1 MGVRSPLFITFWKGM
16 VMSTNVFV
24 KSGRVT
30 DLVPAG
36 TTSTFTGN
44 WMYKDAPKAAIQVV
58 ATAAATVVFD
68 VSNDG
73 VNAIATA
80 LGTVTLAAS
89 GSDGFTTDAPWKYIR
104 ARATAN
110 AGALSIYMSV

>member
-1 MGVRSPLFITFWKGM
+1 MPPPYIFGKGM
-16 VMSTNVFV
+16 EMSANVFV

-36 TTSTFTGN
+36 TASTFTGN

>member
-1 MGVRSPLFITFWKGM
+1 
-16 VMSTNVFV
+16 MSNNVFV

-30 DLVPAG
+30 DILPA
-36 TTSTFTGN
+36 TVAATLTGS

-58 ATAAATVVFD
+58 ATAAATVEFE

-73 VNAIATA
+73 VNAVGTL
-80 LGTVTLAAS
+80 LGTVTLAGA

-104 ARATAN
+104 AVITAN
-110 AGALSIYMSV
+110 SGTVNITMSV

>member
-1 MGVRSPLFITFWKGM
+1 ME
-16 VMSTNVFV
+16 MSENVFV
-24 KSGRVT
+24 KSGRV
-30 DLVPAG
+30 LKIVPEG
-36 TTSTFTGN
+36 TTSTFTGA
-44 WMYKDAPKAAIQVV
+44 WMFKDAPKAAIQVV
-58 ATAAATVVFD
+58 ATDAATVVFD

-73 VNAIATA
+73 VNAVATV
-80 LGTVTLAAS
+80 LGTVTLAAA